1 MLNSQQSWQLALTN
15 AVTNVQ
21 ELCDILNLDSHPLQN
36 QWIHHSA
43 FSLRVPRSFVARM
56 EKGNPSDPLL
66 MQVLPLTQELELS
79 PHYCQDPLQEKQ
91 SNPVPGLLHK
101 YYGRVL
107 LIAASGCAIH
117 CRYCFRRNFPY
128 EDNSPG
134 LSGWRPALDYIAK
147 DSTISEVI
155 LSGGDPLILKDNYLA
170 HLIEQLASIPHLKI
184 LRIHTR
190 LPIVLPERITDSLIT
205 ALTASRLQPVVVT
218 HCNHPRELD
227 RHVEQALKALRQAN
241 ITLLNQFV
249 LLRGINDNP
258 DTLITLCQQLFFN
271 GVLPYYLNLLD
282 PVQGTEHFAVSTE
295 EGQQLIQ
302 SMRARLPGYLV
313 PKLVREV
320 PGETSKVK
328 KD

>member
-302 SMRARLPGYLV
+302 SIRARLPGYLV